1 VLELKKP
8 RAKITP
14 LKFGISVIL
23 IILFWMGLQFAAHS
37 LMDSVYFKFLLL
49 CFLGFGFMFISYIL
63 KYG

>member
-8 RAKITP
+8 RPKITP
-14 LKFGISVIL
+14 LRIGIG
-23 IILFWMGLQFAAHS
+23 IILLIVFWFMLQIAIQT

-49 CFLGFGFMFISYIL
+49 CVLGFGFMIISYML